1 MSVAPKVENI
11 SDTGSSL
18 DKRNSS
24 NSSLNSS
31 TSSGVR
37 SWADKVKGTE
47 ASRTTVSVEVLP
59 RTGTGNED
67 GVYLVNIVLAVAYA
81 FT

>member
-1 MSVAPKVENI
+1 VSLPPKVENI
-11 SDTGSSL
+11 SEKGPNL
-18 DKRNSS
+18 DKRSGS

-31 TSSGVR
+31 TSSGAR

-47 ASRTTVSVEVLP
+47 ASHTTVSVEVLP

-67 GVYLVNIVLAVAYA
+67 GVYLVNIV
-81 FT
+81 